1 MKSKITGGETEVLFT
16 AKVLNKYDVKYYKCL
31 ETGFIQTE
39 EPYWLDEAY
48 SEAITKLDIGL
59 VSRNEELR
67 NKTTE
72 IIDRCFDG
80 DSRFLDYAG
89 GYGLFT
95 RMMRDKGYDFYHHDN
110 YCKNI
115 FAEFFDL
122 SDYEKQDDFEL
133 VTAFEVFEHLAN
145 PIKEI
150 KKIASLGKNMLV
162 TTVLQPEILGSIED
176 WWYFIPE
183 TGQHISLY
191 TIKALKHIAK
201 ELGMHLM
208 SNGTNLHLFTRDK
221 LTVDPFEIKKDPFL
235 IKRMRRKVNRYDRE
249 NTKYRASLIS
259 ADWQMIREK
268 LQ

>member
-1 MKSKITGGETEVLFT
+1 MKSKITGGETEVIFT
-16 AKVLNKYDVKYYKCL
+16 GKILNKYDIKYYKCL

-39 EPYWLDEAY
+39 DPYWLDEAY

-67 NKTTE
+67 NKTIE
-72 IIDRCFDG
+72 IIDRCFNG
-80 DSRFLDYAG
+80 DSKFLDYAG

-115 FAEFFDL
+115 FAEFFEL
-122 SDYEKQDDFEL
+122 SDCDKQGDFEL
-133 VTAFEVFEHLAN
+133 ITAFEVFEHLAN
-145 PIKEI
+145 PTEEI
-150 KKIASLGKNMLV
+150 KKMASLGKNMLV
-162 TTVLQPEILGSIED
+162 TTVLQPELLGGIDD

-191 TIKALKHIAK
+191 TIKALEYIAK
-201 ELGMHLM
+201 ELNMHLI
-208 SNGTNLHLFTRDK
+208 SNGTNVHLFTREK
-221 LTVDPFEIKKDPFL
+221 PRVNPFEVIEDSFL
-235 IKRMRRKVNRYDRE
+235 VNTMRRKVNRYDRQNIKNRE
-249 NTKYRASLIS
+249 SLIS